1 MEYYLTKE
9 RLDELKSELNSLKT
23 DKRVEV
29 ANKLKRAKEFGDLSE
44 NAEYQAAKDEQANV
58 ERRIGDLEE
67 IVRNA
72 LVIKKMADQDTVD
85 VGSSV
90 EVSRDGKAMKFHI
103 VGSEEAK
110 PEEGKISNESPLGR
124 ELLGHKVGDSI
135 AVDAPNGKV
144 QYKVVKIA

>member
-9 RLDELKSELNSLKT
+9 RLEELKSELVTLKT
-23 DKRVEV
+23 DRRIDI
-29 ANKLKRAKEFGDLSE
+29 ASKLKRAKEFGDLSE
-44 NAEYQAAKDEQANV
+44 NAEYHSAKDEQANV
-58 ERRIGDLEE
+58 ERRIDDLEE
-67 IVRNA
+67 IIRNV
-72 LVIKKMADQDTVD
+72 LVIKKMPCQDTID

-90 EVSRDGKAMKFHI
+90 EVSREGKSMEFNI

-144 QYKVVKIA
+144 QYKVVKIS

>member
-58 ERRIGDLEE
+58 ERRIDDLGE
-67 IVRNA
+67 IIRNA
-72 LVIKKMADQDTVD
+72 LIIKKIADQDTID

-90 EVSRDGKAMKFHI
+90 EVNRDGKNMKFAI

-110 PEEGKISNESPLGR
+110 PEEGRISNESPLGR
-124 ELLGHKVGDSI
+124 GLLGHRVGDSI

-144 QYKVVKIA
+144 QYKIVKIS